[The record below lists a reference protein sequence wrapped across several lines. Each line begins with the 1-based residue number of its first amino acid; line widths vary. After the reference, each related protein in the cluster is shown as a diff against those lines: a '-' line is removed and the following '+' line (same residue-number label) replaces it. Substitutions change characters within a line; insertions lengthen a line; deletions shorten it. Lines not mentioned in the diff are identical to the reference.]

1 MNIAIDARM
10 ILHSGIGT
18 YTRNLVTNILD
29 IDESNIYTLLGKK
42 EELSK
47 YAQKNN
53 VSIKEFHSPI
63 YSISEQA
70 IAPLK
75 LWNTEFLHC
84 PHYNIPVVYEGEMV
98 VTVHDLIHLIFPQ
111 FLKSRAA
118 YFYAKSL
125 FKLVAIRAKKI
136 IAVSENTK
144 ADIVNYLGIKKDKVV
159 VIYNGVSEIF
169 KKEVSQEECEKL
181 RDKLNL
187 HARYI
192 LNVSNMKTHKNIETL
207 IKAYSKLRKQGIEQK
222 LLLVGGKKDRI
233 RELQVY
239 AEQFNVAEYVIF
251 LQNIDFEDLPSIY
264 QICDVFVFPSFYEG
278 FGLPLVEAMASR
290 VPVVTSDVSSMPE
303 VVGNAGITI
312 EPKDADSLAE
322 AIEKVISDSNL
333 RNNMVRE
340 GTKQVEKFNWQDTA
354 RKTLDVYKKEFF

>member
-169 KKEVSQEECEKL
+169 KRDVSQEECEKL
-181 RDKLNL
+181 RHKLNL
-187 HARYI
+187 HEKYI
-192 LNVSNMKTHKNIETL
+192 LNLSNMKKHKNIETL
-207 IKAYSKLRKQGIEQK
+207 IEAYSKLRKKGIEQK
-222 LLLVGGKKDRI
+222 LLLAGGGKERVK
-233 RELQVY
+233 ELKIY
-239 AEQFNVAEYVIF
+239 AERFNVNENVVF
-251 LQNIDFEDLPSIY
+251 LQNIDFEDLPVLY
-264 QICDVFVFPSFYEG
+264 RICDVFVFPSLYEG
-278 FGLPLVEAMASR
+278 FGLPLVEAMASG
-290 VPVVTSDVSSMPE
+290 VPVVTSNVSSMPE

-312 EPKDADSLAE
+312 
-322 AIEKVISDSNL
+322 
-333 RNNMVRE
+333 
-340 GTKQVEKFNWQDTA
+340 
-354 RKTLDVYKKEFF
+354 

>member
-1 MNIAIDARM
+1 MRIAIDARM

-18 YTRNLVTNILD
+18 YTRNLITNIPD
-29 IDESNIYTLLGKK
+29 IDKSNTYILLGKN

-47 YAQKNN
+47 YAQKPN
-53 VSIKEFHSPI
+53 VSITEFHSPI

-70 IAPLK
+70 IEPLK
-75 LWNTEFLHC
+75 LWNIEFLHC
-84 PHYNIPVVYEGEMV
+84 PHYNIPVIYEGEMI

-111 FLKSRAA
+111 FLKHKAA

-125 FKLVAIRAKKI
+125 FKLIAIRAKKI

-144 ADIVNYLGIKKDKVV
+144 ADIVNYLGIKEDKVV

-169 KKEVSQEECEKL
+169 KKDASREECEKL

-192 LNVSNMKTHKNIETL
+192 LNVSNMKKHKNIETL
-207 IKAYSKLRKQGIEQK
+207 IKAYSKLRKRGIEQK
-222 LLLVGGKKDRI
+222 LLLVGGKKERI

-239 AEQFNVAEYVIF
+239 AEQFNVSEDVICI
-251 LQNIDFEDLPSIY
+251 QNIDFEDLPDLY
-264 QICDVFVFPSFYEG
+264 QICDVFVFPSLYEG

-290 VPVVTSDVSSMPE
+290 VPVVTSNVSSIPE

-312 EPKDADSLAE
+312 EPSDADSLAE
-322 AIEKVISDSNL
+322 AIEKVISDSNM
-333 RNNMVRE
+333 RENMIKM
-340 GTKQVEKFNWQDTA
+340 GIKQIEKFNWENTT
-354 RKTLDVYKKEFF
+354 RKTLDVYKREFV